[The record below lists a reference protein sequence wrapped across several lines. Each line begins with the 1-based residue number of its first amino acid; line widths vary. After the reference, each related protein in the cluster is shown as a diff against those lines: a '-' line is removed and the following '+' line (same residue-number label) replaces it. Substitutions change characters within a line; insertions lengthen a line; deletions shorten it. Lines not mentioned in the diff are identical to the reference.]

1 MFEELTGFEELTEE
15 GDIYPRDVF
24 EPEYEPRP
32 EPEPEYEPARGNSG
46 DRNVSLAGA
55 THPAT
60 KGKTSMIRSLASSM
74 SMTRGRSTTK
84 GTVVTKVTPDI

>member
-1 MFEELTGFEELTEE
+1 
-15 GDIYPRDVF
+15 
-24 EPEYEPRP
+24 
-32 EPEPEYEPARGNSG
+32 
-46 DRNVSLAGA
+46 VSLAGA